1 MLCFLVRGVEFS
13 TLRFGQRIIPASD
26 EKKKN
31 SFLKNCIELSV
42 WSLLNSVNKNSFF
55 KTDMQGIIIF
65 FFDNYAPSVVYN
77 SVLTP

>member
-55 KTDMQGIIIF
+55 KTDMQEVLNF
-65 FFDNYAPSVVYN
+65 FSHNYAPADVYN
-77 SVLTP
+77 SV